1 MKRLLLVA
9 VVSLAALLPAAPSG
23 AASTGGGNGEGSSN
37 GNGGSSGGSGRTSGQ
52 VDSSAGTLNTTGT
65 ASGSRSDLALDVEA
79 ILGGSNGT
87 AGNDGGQTSTG
98 NSSGGEGTPEPPS
111 YYIHWNVP
119 VFVTPPTCYRTV
131 NEMLVGVTPA
141 YANSLEAAREAT
153 FISWFE
159 AYISSTDYVP
169 RPCAATATTP
179 VPALDP
185 QPARD
190 YADDWATTLPVSVPI
205 ISGGYAIT
213 GLRSWLDLGRDNMF
227 TDSTVIDLGPAT
239 LTVTLTAIATTTIT
253 WGDGTTTTHTSR
265 GGSYHEG
272 EPSPTDITHTYSDTT
287 DETLVSISDSW
298 AITVQIPG
306 LPDIVFTHTT
316 PTVELRFRVDEVRSR
331 RDS

>member
-1 MKRLLLVA
+1 MPALLTLA
-9 VVSLAALLPAAPSG
+9 VQLALTMPLAAPPITAPAVPAPAPAQPMAG
-23 AASTGGGNGEGSSN
+23 GTTEGTIGDTNVEAGSTGAGSDVV
-37 GNGGSSGGSGRTSGQ
+37 THIL
-52 VDSSAGTLNTTGT
+52 GT
-65 ASGSRSDLALDVEA
+65 
-79 ILGGSNGT
+79 LGGSDPT

-239 LTVTLTAIATTTIT
+239 LTVMLTAIATTTIT
-253 WGDGTTTTHTSR
+253 WGDGTTTTHTNR

-287 DETLVSISDSW
+287 DETLVSLSDSW
-298 AITVQIPG
+298 AITIEIPG

-316 PTVELRFRVDEVRSR
+316 PTVELRFPVDEVRSR

>member
-1 MKRLLLVA
+1 MP
-9 VVSLAALLPAAPSG
+9 ALLTLAVQLALTMPLASPPITAPAVPAP
-23 AASTGGGNGEGSSN
+23 APAQPTTGGTTGGTIGDTNVEA
-37 GNGGSSGGSGRTSGQ
+37 GSSGAGSDVVTHIL
-52 VDSSAGTLNTTGT
+52 GT
-65 ASGSRSDLALDVEA
+65 
-79 ILGGSNGT
+79 LGGSDPT
-87 AGNDGGQTSTG
+87 AGSDVDQISIG
-98 NSSGGEGTPEPPS
+98 NPSGGEDYPAPPS

-119 VFVTPPTCYRTV
+119 VFVTDPTCYRTV
-131 NEMLVGVTPA
+131 NEMLVGVTEA
-141 YANSLEAAREAT
+141 HANSLEAAREAT
-153 FISWFE
+153 FIGWFE
-159 AYISSTDYVP
+159 AYISRTDDVP
-169 RPCAATATTP
+169 QPCAATETIPT
-179 VPALDP
+179 PALDL

-213 GLRSWLDLGRDNMF
+213 GLRSWLDLGRDSMF
-227 TDSTVIDLGPAT
+227 TDSTAIDLGPAT

-265 GGSYHEG
+265 GGSYHDG

-298 AITVQIPG
+298 AITIEIPS

-316 PTVELRFRVDEVRSR
+316 PTVELRFRVEEVRSR

>member
-1 MKRLLLVA
+1 MPALLTLA
-9 VVSLAALLPAAPSG
+9 VQLALTMPLAAPPITAPAVPAPAPAQPTAG
-23 AASTGGGNGEGSSN
+23 GTTGGTIGDTNVEAGSTGAGSDVVTN
-37 GNGGSSGGSGRTSGQ
+37 IL
-52 VDSSAGTLNTTGT
+52 GT
-65 ASGSRSDLALDVEA
+65 
-79 ILGGSNGT
+79 LGGSNGT
-87 AGNDGGQTSTG
+87 AGNGGDQTSTE
-98 NSSGGEGTPEPPS
+98 NPSGGEDTPAPPTH
-111 YYIHWNVP
+111 YIHWNVP

-131 NEMLVGVTPA
+131 NEMLVGVTEA

-213 GLRSWLDLGRDNMF
+213 GLRSWLDLGRDSMF
-227 TDSTVIDLGPAT
+227 TDR
-239 LTVTLTAIATTTIT
+239 TVTLTAIATTTIT